1 MLYKSSPHLSKY
13 LYFLIFLTII
23 ITGINGLITYMLLT
37 IFSRF
42 ELGRDPIIKHGLV
55 SGTSRLGGLAITFSS
70 IVGVCISLFL
80 LSALSYQNIVGE
92 LDRIILFSLLI
103 GLVGLAEDFHQNLNS
118 KTRLCIIFFLSGI
131 SLIYL
136 NDLLPFHL
144 ELFSNT
150 MISSNYYIVF
160 FITLFLLVGFINAG
174 NIADGANGLLSSIY
188 VIFFMVIYSI
198 NPTIFNFSM
207 MMSLSVFFIY
217 NVSTGRIFLGDFGS
231 YSLSALVAFNC
242 LEIYSKFSVSVFL
255 FSSILIY
262 PCFEILRSLLIRLLQ
277 RTPLLSPDNFH
288 LHNRVYEKLVSL
300 GCSQNLANSYTGV
313 SLGLIS
319 AGPPLLIFY
328 SGIDLN
334 SYIWFYL
341 FGLQL
346 TFFILIDRY
355 ITKNYC
361 LK

>member
-1 MLYKSSPHLSKY
+1 MIKFMLYKSSPHLSKY

-42 ELGRDPIIKHGLV
+42 EFGRDPIIKHGLV

-80 LSALSYQNIVGE
+80 LNALSYQNIVGE

-188 VIFFMVIYSI
+188 VIFFMVIYSYSFI
-198 NPTIFNFSM
+198 I
-207 MMSLSVFFIY
+207 LS
-217 NVSTGRIFLGDFGS
+217 NG
-231 YSLSALVAFNC
+231 C
-242 LEIYSKFSVSVFL
+242 SK
-255 FSSILIY
+255 
-262 PCFEILRSLLIRLLQ
+262 
-277 RTPLLSPDNFH
+277 
-288 LHNRVYEKLVSL
+288 LHNWIIV
-300 GCSQNLANSYTGV
+300 
-313 SLGLIS
+313 
-319 AGPPLLIFY
+319 
-328 SGIDLN
+328 
-334 SYIWFYL
+334 W
-341 FGLQL
+341 
-346 TFFILIDRY
+346 
-355 ITKNYC
+355 NY
-361 LK
+361 